1 MAEEWAVAAMAE
13 EWEAAASAE
22 EWAAA
27 ATAEAVLAV
36 AAMEEEPAVGAKS
49 LLGNQA
55 GRTRD
60 CWRTILTYMSSTL
73 RTKCKSTGVAVLV
86 LSLCF
91 ALTTCGSVMAK
102 SAGVTLNVNDVPLY
116 QVVLLLTQQSG
127 INIIVD
133 QEKAQKRITAQ
144 LEGLPLEKVL
154 DYVVT
159 SAGVSIYK
167 KDDGTYVIGGEEPA
181 PKAAEPAHD
190 VQYFQQPLVQTAP
203 VQRAR
208 VLRTEIVKLVHSSPS
223 DILRILNI
231 ESGPIQNKP
240 ITTAPGGNM
249 EEQYPWKP
257 TTPVEPRY
265 HAPAGGLIMGPDDV
279 IPPLSDNPD
288 RRAIGAGRTAS
299 EDTGAGQRPPSTYS
313 SGRPGQVPT
322 TPGAT
327 RGAPG
332 TAAPVPAATSS
343 GTLLPEGI
351 DLVMAYDIDN
361 SIIVRGDDIGIAEF
375 KDLLHLV
382 DIPPKQVEIKAEFV
396 EVASTAI
403 RSFGIDWNLER
414 LNFAFDTNF
423 APAGD
428 VLIGIATG
436 NLSADIRAQLRD
448 VGARVVNAPI
458 VSTLNNTPATI
469 EIGKQIPFF
478 QGVVQNTGL
487 GNTIQSTQLI
497 EIPVTTYLFVLP
509 RVNGDGSITM
519 FLEPSVQDTAAVYT
533 APDGTIFPERTFQ
546 RIRTNRRVM
555 NGETIVVG
563 GIIRKADRSEEKR
576 VPVLSD
582 LPIIGGLFRSKSTSI
597 EDRELLIF
605 LTPRIIP
612 DRSGGS
618 IGIP

>member
-1 MAEEWAVAAMAE
+1 M
-13 EWEAAASAE
+13 
-22 EWAAA
+22 
-27 ATAEAVLAV
+27 
-36 AAMEEEPAVGAKS
+36 
-49 LLGNQA
+49 
-55 GRTRD
+55 
-60 CWRTILTYMSSTL
+60 
-73 RTKCKSTGVAVLV
+73 KCKCIGVAIMV

-91 ALTTCGSVMAK
+91 VLTTCGSVMAK
-102 SAGVTLNVNDVPLY
+102 SAGITLNVNDVPLY

-144 LEGLPLEKVL
+144 LEGLPLETVL

-181 PKAAEPAHD
+181 PRSAEPTQDAEL
-190 VQYFQQPLVQTAP
+190 FQQPAVQTEA
-203 VQRAR
+203 VQRPR
-208 VLRTEIVKLVHSSPS
+208 VLRTETIKLVHTSPS
-223 DILRILNI
+223 DVLRILNI
-231 ESGPIQNKP
+231 ESGPIQNRP

-257 TTPVEPRY
+257 TTPIEPRI
-265 HAPAGGLIMGPDDV
+265 HAPAGGMILGPEAV

-288 RRAIGAGRTAS
+288 RRAIGAGRTPG
-299 EDTGAGQRPPSTYS
+299 EDKGAGQRPPSTYS
-313 SGRPGQVPT
+313 SGRPGQTPT
-322 TPGAT
+322 TAGAM
-327 RGAPG
+327 RPG
-332 TAAPVPAATSS
+332 TAAPAAQTASTS

-351 DLVMAYDIDN
+351 DLVLAYDIDN
-361 SIIVRGDDIGIAEF
+361 SIIVRGDDVGIAEL

-396 EVASTAI
+396 EVSMTVM

-414 LNFAFDTNF
+414 LNVAFDTNF

-428 VLIGIATG
+428 VLLGIATG
-436 NLSADIRAQLRD
+436 NLTADIRAQLRD
-448 VGARVVNAPI
+448 VGARIVNAPI
-458 VSTLNNTPATI
+458 ISTLNNTPATI
-469 EIGKQIPFF
+469 EIGKNIPFF
-478 QGVVQNTGL
+478 QGTIQNVGEGTTL
-487 GNTIQSTQLI
+487 QSTQLL

-519 FLEPSVQDTAAVYT
+519 FLEPSVQDTGAVYT
-533 APDGTIFPERTFQ
+533 APDNTIFPERTFQ

-563 GIIRKADRSEEKR
+563 GIIRKADRNEEKR
-576 VPVLSD
+576 VPILSD
-582 LPIIGGLFRSKSTSI
+582 LPIIGGLFRSKSTSV

-612 DRSGGS
+612 DKSGGS